1 MSEGENRG
9 DKLSSGKI
17 QNKFIKNNKSPVLLL
32 RLIKLG

>member
-17 QNKFIKNNKSPVLLL
+17 QNEYIKNNKSQVLLL
-32 RLIKLG
+32 RLKKLG